1 MNVVVNVLL
10 ESLLLCAHC
19 RWGLYVFEGDDEL
32 LAPKELRY
40 INDRKASDHGFHMS
54 QNPWPNIFSL
64 LERPSGLGLV
74 RCPEA
79 EDETSQT
86 AVGDR
91 IPCTTY
97 TIKSALE
104 CRYVYSAAFMRSR
117 W

>member
-54 QNPWPNIFSL
+54 QNLWPNIFSL

-79 EDETSQT
+79 EDETS
-86 AVGDR
+86 
-91 IPCTTY
+91 
-97 TIKSALE
+97 
-104 CRYVYSAAFMRSR
+104 
-117 W
+117 